1 MIHEL
6 VVEYGMSDEFGL
18 LNLEKAGTDPA
29 KVLTEEIA
37 IAKRLEAATKK
48 VAEDH
53 IAELRAMAGLLLEQE
68 TIYAQDIE
76 AIMGKAA

>member
-1 MIHEL
+1 MMVKSNKFQALQDGKIDAAFI
-6 VVEYGMSDEFGL
+6 V
-18 LNLEKAGTDPA
+18 AGAPTTA
-29 KVLTEEIA
+29 VTSL
-37 IAKRLEAATKK
+37 AATKK